1 MKRWELSISRTILGP
16 WEREDDGKSI
26 MEGSFLGNPLGFH
39 SYKKY
44 WFSNCKVHVLILPSD
59 VGCMNTS
66 QMVQKTMH
74 WFLGLLWTLHIEPFG
89 GETPHWRRAAVFSIV
104 PSILDVAQVKYST
117 LQNCGCSANRW
128 FSSGAKTRK
137 KKGARNATFFRA
149 NLELQDCRR
158 SQLYDVVHV
167 VKAHRCNTLRV

>member
-1 MKRWELSISRTILGP
+1 MI
-16 WEREDDGKSI
+16 
-26 MEGSFLGNPLGFH
+26 FH
-39 SYKKY
+39 SYVKLPEGT
-44 WFSNCKVHVLILPSD
+44 VHVLILPSD
-59 VGCMNTS
+59 VGCIETHHLNGS
-66 QMVQKTMH
+66 KYNNH

-89 GETPHWRRAAVFSIV
+89 GNSTLATLRSFWTIV

-137 KKGARNATFFRA
+137 KKKVREIRETHATFFRA

-167 VKAHRCNTLRV
+167 VKLIIVIYWESNVM